1 MRRGIA
7 RRGPDPIARIRAR
20 QVTVR
25 IGLCRR
31 LGYIAKGFPRSPD
44 PRMLRFTRLAL
55 GLLLCASLPAVGAA
69 ESLTSVAERSG
80 FVQTGRYDEVIALC
94 DAFAQRYPQAVRCT
108 QFGTTP
114 EGRPMKALVVSTS
127 GVLDPDA
134 AAQRKLPVVLIQG
147 GIHAGEIDGKDA
159 GFLALRELLDGK
171 AGKGVL
177 DKLVWVFVPVFNVD
191 GHERFGAWN
200 RPNQRGPEQMGWR
213 TTAQNLNLN
222 RDYVKADAPEMQAML
237 RLLQQWDPLMYVDL
251 HVTDGAKFEH
261 DVSVQVEPVHAG
273 DAALQR
279 DGTRWRDAV
288 LADLKKQGSLPLP
301 YYPSFVREDDPS
313 SGFADD
319 VSPPRFSH
327 GYFLLRNRFGMLVET
342 HSWKDYPTRVRVTR
356 NTIVSVLQQ
365 AARHGTAWRADAL
378 AADQRASRLAGTP
391 EPLSFAAGPAARTV
405 AFRGYAYTRT
415 PSPISGALMT
425 RYDENTPQVWKV
437 PLRDQVKPDVVVDA
451 PRGGYLVPAAQA
463 ALVAEKLRLH
473 GVDFRTIGTAA
484 ERQVQTFRADTAT
497 FAVRSNE
504 GHQTVEVVGQWREER
519 RAVPAGSL
527 FVPIA
532 QPKAR
537 LVMAMLEPQAPDSL
551 LQWGFFNTAFERKEY
566 MEAYVAEDVAREMLA
581 RDAALKAQ
589 FEQRLAND
597 KVFAGDPQARL
608 EFFARRHSS
617 WDERYRLY
625 PVLRTA
631 QTDF

>member
-1 MRRGIA
+1 M
-7 RRGPDPIARIRAR
+7 P
-20 QVTVR
+20 
-25 IGLCRR
+25 
-31 LGYIAKGFPRSPD
+31 
-44 PRMLRFTRLAL
+44 RFTRLAL
-55 GLLLCASLPAVGAA
+55 SLLL
-69 ESLTSVAERSG
+69 LTSAPAALAAAPLTTQAERSG
-80 FVQTGRYDEVIALC
+80 FIQTGRYDEVIALC
-94 DAFAQRYPQAVRCT
+94 DAFAQRYPQAVRCI

-114 EGRPMKALVVSTS
+114 EGRPMKALIASTS
-127 GVLDPDA
+127 GALDA
-134 AAQRKLPVVLIQG
+134 QSAAQRKLPVVLVQG

-171 AGKGVL
+171 AGHGVL

-237 RLLQQWDPLMYVDL
+237 QLVQQWDPLMYVDL

-273 DAALQR
+273 DAGLQR
-279 DGTRWRDAV
+279 DGTHWRDAV

-301 YYPSFVREDDPS
+301 YYPSFVHEDDPS

-342 HSWKDYPTRVRVTR
+342 HSWKDYPTRVRITR
-356 NTIVSVLQQ
+356 NAIVSVLQQ
-365 AARHGTAWRADAL
+365 AARHGTQWRADAL
-378 AADQRASRLAGTP
+378 AADQRATRLAGTT
-391 EPLSFAAGPAARTV
+391 EPLSFAAGPDARTV

-425 RYDENTPQVWKV
+425 HYDESKPQVWKV
-437 PLRDQVKPDVVVDA
+437 PLRDQIKPDVVVDA

-463 ALVAEKLRLH
+463 ALVGEKLRLH
-473 GVDFRTIGTAA
+473 GIQFTTIGTAA
-484 ERQVQTFRADTAT
+484 QRPVQTFRAEAVK
-497 FAVRSNE
+497 FAARSNE
-504 GHQTVEVVGQWREER
+504 SHQTVELSGQWRNETR
-519 RAVPAGSL
+519 SVPAGSL

-537 LVMAMLEPQAPDSL
+537 LVMAILEPQAPDSL

-566 MEAYVAEDVAREMLA
+566 MEAYVAEEVARDMLA
-581 RDAALKAQ
+581 NDAALKAQ
-589 FEQRLAND
+589 FEQRIASDPDFSNN
-597 KVFAGDPQARL
+597 PQARL
-608 EFFARRHSS
+608 EFFAKRHAS
-617 WDERYRLY
+617 WDERYQLY

>member
-1 MRRGIA
+1 M
-7 RRGPDPIARIRAR
+7 
-20 QVTVR
+20 
-25 IGLCRR
+25 
-31 LGYIAKGFPRSPD
+31 PRY
-44 PRMLRFTRLAL
+44 TRLAL
-55 GLLLCASLPAVGAA
+55 GLLLSTSVSTALAA
-69 ESLTSVAERSG
+69 APLTSVAERSG
-80 FVQTGRYDEVIALC
+80 FTQTGRYDEVVALC

-127 GVLDPDA
+127 GALDADA

-159 GFLALRELLDGK
+159 GFLALRELLEGK

-237 RLLQQWDPLMYVDL
+237 QLVQQWDPLMYVDL

-273 DAALQR
+273 DTALQR

-288 LADLKKQGSLPLP
+288 LADLRKQGSLPLP
-301 YYPSFVREDDPS
+301 YYPSFVREDDPA

-342 HSWKDYPTRVRVTR
+342 HSWKDYPTRVRITR

-378 AADQRASRLAGTP
+378 AADQRASRLAGTS
-391 EPLSFAAGPAARTV
+391 EPLSFAAGPKARTV

-425 RYDENTPQVWKV
+425 RYDETTPQIWNV
-437 PLRDQVKPDVVVDA
+437 PLRDQIAPDLVVDA

-463 ALVAEKLRLH
+463 AFVAEKLRLH
-473 GVDFRTIGTAA
+473 GIAFRTIDSAA
-484 ERQVQTFRADTAT
+484 DYPVQSFRAEDTR
-497 FAVRSNE
+497 FAARSNE
-504 GHQTVEVVGQWREER
+504 GHQTVEVSGQWREER

-551 LQWGFFNTAFERKEY
+551 LQWGFFNNAFERKEY
-566 MEAYVAEDVAREMLA
+566 MEAYVAEDVARDMLA
-581 RDAALKAQ
+581 RDAGLKAQ

-597 KVFAGDPQARL
+597 TTFAADPQARL

-617 WDERYRLY
+617 WDERYQLY

>member
-1 MRRGIA
+1 
-7 RRGPDPIARIRAR
+7 
-20 QVTVR
+20 
-25 IGLCRR
+25 
-31 LGYIAKGFPRSPD
+31 
-44 PRMLRFTRLAL
+44 MLRFTRLAL